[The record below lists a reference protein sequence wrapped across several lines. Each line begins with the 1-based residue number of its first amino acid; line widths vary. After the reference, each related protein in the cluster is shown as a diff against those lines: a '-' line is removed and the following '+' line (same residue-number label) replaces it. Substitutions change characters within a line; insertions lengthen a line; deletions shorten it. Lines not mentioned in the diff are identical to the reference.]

1 MDIGALSTAPSPQV
15 AAVNGMREAQAQ
27 VAAATESIAAGRLE
41 PAVILDIAS
50 AELNFA
56 ANAKVLQAAD
66 DNTKRLLDVLA

>member
-1 MDIGALSTAPSPQV
+1 MDIGAITSAPSPQS
-15 AAVNGMREAQAQ
+15 AAVNGMQEAQAQ
-27 VAAATESIAAGRLE
+27 MAAAAETIAAGRLE
-41 PAVILDIAS
+41 PAVILDITS